1 VQEDKQKGSRSK
13 NLKSS
18 KKSTK
23 ESPKEVFDGVEDNFE
38 SGSEEDKENFEDEPK
53 QKRSTTNQKGRVP
66 TNKRVSSKKK
76 MDELSES
83 TENLR
88 VGDDESN

>member
-1 VQEDKQKGSRSK
+1 MESK
-13 NLKSS
+13 ITLNLVL
-18 KKSTK
+18 KKIKKTLKMNLNKRDQQLIRK
-23 ESPKEVFDGVEDNFE
+23 EEF
-38 SGSEEDKENFEDEPK
+38 
-53 QKRSTTNQKGRVP
+53 QP
-66 TNKRVSSKKK
+66 TNVSVPKKK